1 MRPSQKGLFEE
12 CSRAPLRVKDDEMIL
27 PRGITGFW
35 GTATAPPPHL
45 DEKAFCQMC
54 YSIAMENGGV
64 VTEVDTDTTARN
76 FYSAKLSRYD
86 QSVFILQNIHY
97 PYIAFAQRDAAS
109 RFVLISPPDWLQLS
123 DDPVRVLSPNELNQD
138 WHGLCGELSPE
149 ELEQIRYWNPQT
161 VGEIIFNTWD

>member
-1 MRPSQKGLFEE
+1 
-12 CSRAPLRVKDDEMIL
+12 MIL

-64 VTEVDTDTTARN
+64 VTEVDTDTAARN

>member
-1 MRPSQKGLFEE
+1 
-12 CSRAPLRVKDDEMIL
+12 MIL

-35 GTATAPPPHL
+35 GTDTAPPPHL

-123 DDPVRVLSPNELNQD
+123 ADPVRDLSPNELNQD
-138 WHGLCGELSPE
+138 WHGLCGELNPE